1 MNKIRLA
8 RRFALAGFLI
18 SVAFYLFWRV
28 EDKFNFFHLPT
39 ADTEPP
45 GNYTQPTSRA
55 LLVKLNFPLC
65 PPLLVTSFAGMD
77 LSAAANKR
85 LWVISLVLNTIL
97 YFLVGLI
104 VGSLR
109 HKPTHARKTPES

>member
-1 MNKIRLA
+1 MDKIKLA

-18 SVAFYLFWRV
+18 SIAFYLFWKA

-39 ADTEPP
+39 ADTEVT

-55 LLVKLNFPLC
+55 LLEKLNFAFC

-85 LWVISLVLNTIL
+85 LWLISLVSNTIL

-104 VGSLR
+104 VASLR
-109 HKPTHARKTPES
+109 DKLVDARKTPRS